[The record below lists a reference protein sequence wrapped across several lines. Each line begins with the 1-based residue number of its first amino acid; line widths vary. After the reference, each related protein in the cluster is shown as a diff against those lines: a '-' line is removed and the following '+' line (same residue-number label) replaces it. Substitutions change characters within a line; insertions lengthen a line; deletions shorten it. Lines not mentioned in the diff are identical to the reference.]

1 MCVSFSFHISEL
13 ISSNSTPR
21 KSSRF
26 FLLFSHCQLL
36 YPGMPSVSTI
46 ARNYDSTN
54 ATIVHF
60 FSKQRSH
67 IYIYIFF
74 LWPAEGNLCLYPL
87 LCFFLI
93 FLFILE
99 VLRKALPAK
108 GPLLPSCSNVCI
120 LFGFI
125 LSTHAVC
132 NTTFDFII
140 KAFTDNSLHVH
151 IGLLDTKKGKE
162 IRMICDFLNCS
173 YIRLILEFRHEILCV
188 AGHGRAN
195 DFFFFFFYTIS
206 HCMISKNLKFLIF
219 TVNFFWIL
227 KKHTTGHCTNE
238 PEALR
243 KLYQKF

>member
-1 MCVSFSFHISEL
+1 MARLKQGFCIWKTLMCVSFSFHISEL

-26 FLLFSHCQLL
+26 S
-36 YPGMPSVSTI
+36 SS
-46 ARNYDSTN
+46 
-54 ATIVHF
+54 F
-60 FSKQRSH
+60 FSLSTALPWYAFGFYYCSQLWQYKCNNSAFFLANNEA
-67 IYIYIFF
+67 IFFFFF
-74 LWPAEGNLCLYPL
+74 LWPAEGNLCFYQL
-87 LCFFLI
+87 LCFFFLI

-195 DFFFFFFYTIS
+195 DFFFFYTIS
-206 HCMISKNLKFLIF
+206 HSRR
-219 TVNFFWIL
+219 
-227 KKHTTGHCTNE
+227 NE
-238 PEALR
+238 PCSSRPPGSPAV
-243 KLYQKF
+243 LYI

>member
-1 MCVSFSFHISEL
+1 M
-13 ISSNSTPR
+13 
-21 KSSRF
+21 
-26 FLLFSHCQLL
+26 FLPITLF
-36 YPGMPSVSTI
+36 
-46 ARNYDSTN
+46 
-54 ATIVHF
+54 
-60 FSKQRSH
+60 
-67 IYIYIFF
+67 
-74 LWPAEGNLCLYPL
+74 
-87 LCFFLI
+87 FFLI